1 MLYRMLTCS
10 IDTRNRDVVALWLYY
25 CKTYSADV
33 SLHFPAL
40 MMCSD
45 AGLLRYETFYKLLDL
60 YYQFSHRFGKI
71 IDEAWLQKEREKTE
85 AAIMQLLSKGKKSYI
100 SRCQYCGRMLP
111 VGYGYRICERCR
123 GR

>member
-1 MLYRMLTCS
+1 MITCP
-10 IDTRNRDVVALWLYY
+10 IDVKDWQVVSQWLDY
-25 CKTYSADV
+25 CKNYPASPSLCHPDRNSGSKKGIQKFETY
-33 SLHFPAL
+33 
-40 MMCSD
+40 
-45 AGLLRYETFYKLLDL
+45 YKKLDL

-71 IDEAWLQKEREKTE
+71 IDEAWLQKERERTE